1 MILTLMSAFNLVHS
15 GGRKR
20 REHWVIQPKGSP
32 LDQCLWVELL
42 LNPVPVVMEW
52 IFLRSGKRAQSKKSL
67 AFPSLHQRTFF
78 SFLKAQLRCHLLHEA
93 SPTAIRSH
101 LISNF
106 SKFLWHMT
114 YKLAY
119 IWFHIVLCLI
129 SRIRF

>member
-1 MILTLMSAFNLVHS
+1 MILTLMSAFNLVDS

-20 REHWVIQPKGSP
+20 REHWVIQPEGSP

-42 LNPVPVVMEW
+42 LNPVPVVDGMN
-52 IFLRSGKRAQSKKSL
+52 FPQVRKKSTVQEKPCFSIS
-67 AFPSLHQRTFF
+67 APETFF